1 MDKKVF
7 ITLAPDDHLEL
18 TKESVNTIYFITEL
32 EVMQSNIY
40 FCKMVYSKLVLHEPN
55 DVITTLSDKVFC

>member
-7 ITLAPDDHLEL
+7 ITLAPDNHLEL

-32 EVMQSNIY
+32 EVMQSNLY
-40 FCKMVYSKLVLHEPN
+40 FCKMVYLMM
-55 DVITTLSDKVFC
+55 